1 MDMADYHLAL
11 LLIRQG
17 AFEVAQEVLLRVA
30 LKVRTNPEMSFA
42 AGLACLRMPILPNDV
57 PENQRDVVT
66 MAGKAF
72 WDLAT
77 QAPEQPEADFKAL
90 VAKYPNVPNVHY
102 FYGTYLASHHPEQCS
117 EEFLEELRVSP
128 ENVPAESDSLR
139 R

>member
-72 WDLAT
+72 WDLAP
-77 QAPEQPEADFKAL
+77 QAPDNQKLTLKPL
-90 VAKYPNVPNVHY
+90 LPNTQMSRMSIISMAPI
-102 FYGTYLASHHPEQCS
+102 L
-117 EEFLEELRVSP
+117 LRTTQS
-128 ENVPAESDSLR
+128 NIQKSSWKNCA
-139 R
+139 